1 MRADVCVRVCTADG
15 PERRRGRGAGGRGEG
30 AGRRGVSV
38 VAAAAGGGRGISLV
52 VRVVES
58 RARRRPA
65 PRLQAPAARRELRAR
80 EASVALRPCSPARAQ
95 ARRRV
100 AGVGGVVL
108 SRNIDIR
115 AGAEVDR
122 RSAAHSRRAGAKAL
136 AGGLKESPPE
146 KSGRGRGCDARGR
159 SRAAQGRSGVGWAGK
174 EMTDAERKRDR
185 KPGRRGVQERERRR
199 SEREVGAGERDVISL
214 LSRVRKT

>member
-1 MRADVCVRVCTADG
+1 M
-15 PERRRGRGAGGRGEG
+15 
-30 AGRRGVSV
+30 
-38 VAAAAGGGRGISLV
+38 
-52 VRVVES
+52 
-58 RARRRPA
+58 
-65 PRLQAPAARRELRAR
+65 
-80 EASVALRPCSPARAQ
+80 
-95 ARRRV
+95 
-100 AGVGGVVL
+100 

-185 KPGRRGVQERERRR
+185 KPGRRGVKERERRR
-199 SEREVGAGERDVISL
+199 SEREIGAGERDVISL